1 MDYAKGIELIAEEAK
16 KAADGLHTVAD
27 IVAALGGSEDAVE
40 VLNDIATSMEGVGTA
55 MQGYEKI
62 QSGDVIGGAVDMI
75 KGTWSAVSTWFDN
88 GNKKIDREIKKVRM
102 RSKTLNLHTRISN
115 VL

>member
-40 VLNDIATSMEGVGTA
+40 VLADIAH
-55 MQGYEKI
+55 QWK
-62 QSGDVIGGAVDMI
+62 
-75 KGTWSAVSTWFDN
+75 VS
-88 GNKKIDREIKKVRM
+88 
-102 RSKTLNLHTRISN
+102 
-115 VL
+115 VLQCRLRKDSIWRRNWWCG